1 MDTAQSLEELL
12 QSGLILDPEYQT
24 RLQALKPPTPKKEDQ
39 VCEKNVVF
47 SLIECEKHAPL

>member
-12 QSGLILDPEYQT
+12 QSGLILEPEYQT

-47 SLIECEKHAPL
+47 SLNGKIRTL